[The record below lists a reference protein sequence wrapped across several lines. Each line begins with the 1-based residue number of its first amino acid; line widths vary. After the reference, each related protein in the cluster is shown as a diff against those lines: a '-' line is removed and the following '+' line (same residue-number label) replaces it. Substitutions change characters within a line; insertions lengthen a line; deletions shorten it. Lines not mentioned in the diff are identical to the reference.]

1 MSLANLSLSG
11 NQMAFVIEDALYT
24 TVQTRFSYLGGIIGC
39 LAVAIGV
46 VFLGAGVAFEMLSTK
61 NEQQEK
67 IIKEFQAMLEKQ
79 QEQITLLEK
88 NLELQKMNN
97 QTWYNT
103 QMYVDQEREKLLNS
117 HKKLFVQH
125 SNDIRACFDA
135 INRHT
140 SIADNHTETLVNVV
154 RHQHAQ
160 TASINQLNKEIQFEK
175 ERVSAQREILL
186 ELCDNI
192 DNAVEHVEETRNELD
207 KLSEEMDQS
216 FIEFEVKLEDAIENF
231 ESSKESILEK
241 IEEQENQLVSVED
254 ALFEKVLDVSVDL
267 EAIID
272 GVKEEVKDLSDR
284 VEEMDRE
291 VEAVEKTAEKLEN
304 DLGTL
309 YDDFLGFS
317 EQNNEK
323 QTNEN
328 ENELDEE
335 DKKYIQDILAKIEFR
350 NSQEEDEEDVDDSE
364 DEEDEEDV
372 DDSEDDE
379 EDDEEE

>member
-11 NQMAFVIEDALYT
+11 NQMSFVIKEALYT
-24 TVQTRFSYLGGIIGC
+24 TVKTNFSYLGGILGC

-46 VFLGAGVAFEMLSTK
+46 VFLGAGLAFEMLFTK

-67 IIKEFQAMLEKQ
+67 IIKEFQQLLEKQ

-88 NLELQKMNN
+88 NLELQKVST

-103 QMYVDQEREKLLNS
+103 QTHFDNEKDQLLKY

-125 SNDIRACFDA
+125 SNDIRSCFDA

-140 SIADNHTETLVNVV
+140 SISDNHTETLMNVV
-154 RHQHAQ
+154 RHQQAQ
-160 TASINQLNKEIQFEK
+160 TASINELHKEIQHEK
-175 ERVSAQREILL
+175 ERVSSQREMLL

-192 DNAVEHVEETRNELD
+192 DHTVDQIEETRNEID

-216 FIEFEVKLEDAIENF
+216 FIEFEVKLEDAIEHF
-231 ESSKESILEK
+231 EFSKDSILEK
-241 IEEQENQLVSVED
+241 IEEQENQMVSVED

-267 EAIID
+267 EAIVD
-272 GVKEEVKDLSDR
+272 GVKDDVKGLSDR

-291 VEAVEKTAEKLEN
+291 VESVEKMAEKLED

-309 YDDFLGFS
+309 YDDYLGFS
-317 EQNNEK
+317 QQINGDFKQN
-323 QTNEN
+323 NEN
-328 ENELDEE
+328 ENENENKLE
-335 DKKYIQDILAKIEFR
+335 
-350 NSQEEDEEDVDDSE
+350 
-364 DEEDEEDV
+364 
-372 DDSEDDE
+372 
-379 EDDEEE
+379 